1 MILEKNPN
9 LNLIIEK
16 FTILSETCIFEPEK
30 GGGPGGPKL
39 TQNTVCL
46 YEQTSENRK
55 MIGYKLRKWPH
66 LLRF

>member
-39 TQNTVCL
+39 TQNTVCP
-46 YEQTSENRK
+46 YEQTGENRK
-55 MIGYKLRKWPH
+55 TIECKLNKWHTP
-66 LLRF
+66 LRF